1 MPAILRAAVP
11 ASNSREGIARTC
23 PDRLQ
28 LDCVDFPHALKER
41 RASRR
46 LSQLEL
52 ALRAGTTQRHLSFIE
67 SGRSVPGREMV
78 VRLAESLGLPLR
90 ERNQLLLQA
99 GYAPAYPE
107 TALDSPDLAP
117 VLGALSHIL
126 DAHMPYPAIV
136 IDRHGEIVAA
146 NAGQRILTEGSAEH
160 LRANAYRLALHPDG
174 MAPRIANFAE
184 WAWHVLNNI
193 AAELARN
200 PDERLA
206 ALHAE
211 LSRYVPPARTGPGHL
226 GFAVPLELRTSYGE
240 LRLMT
245 TISSFAN
252 AVDVTISE
260 LKLEAF
266 LPADQAT
273 SAALTREAEACA

>member
-1 MPAILRAAVP
+1 
-11 ASNSREGIARTC
+11 
-23 PDRLQ
+23 
-28 LDCVDFPHALKER
+28 VDFSAALKER
-41 RASRR
+41 RTSRR

-67 SGRSVPGREMV
+67 SGRSLPGREMV
-78 VRLAESLGLPLR
+78 IRLTESLGLPLR
-90 ERNQLLLQA
+90 ERNQLLLSA
-99 GYAPAYPE
+99 GYAPAYPQ
-107 TALDSPDLAP
+107 TAIDSPGLAP
-117 VLGALSHIL
+117 VMTALRHIL

-136 IDRHGEIVAA
+136 VDRYGEIIAA
-146 NAGQRILTEGSAEH
+146 NAGEQILTDGCAERLH
-160 LRANAYRLALHPDG
+160 GNAYRLALHPEG
-174 MAPRIANFAE
+174 MAPRIGNFAE
-184 WAWHVLNNI
+184 WARHVLEGI

-211 LSRYVPPARTGPGHL
+211 LSQYVPPARIAPGHL
-226 GFAVPLELRTSYGE
+226 GFAVPLELRTPRGE

-245 TISSFAN
+245 TITSFAT
-252 AVDVTISE
+252 AVDVTVSE

-273 SAALTREAEACA
+273 AAALTGEAVGQP